1 MDNIK
6 KLFKENLNG
15 FQEECV
21 HEYIHNNLLKKMIRQ
36 NMENED
42 SDALDLMNLDV
53 DKEKRKGTAYK
64 LWR

>member
-1 MDNIK
+1 
-6 KLFKENLNG
+6 
-15 FQEECV
+15 
-21 HEYIHNNLLKKMIRQ
+21 
-36 NMENED
+36 MENED